1 MVLILYLLAFGTI
14 FPRGITSCSTELF
27 RKVAVVGEPTTGGNF
42 YHGEIL
48 VCKEAHC
55 SQDTPPQK
63 VFLRRSVEELLKG
76 AFTFAW
82 RKVDC
87 LGQCAQG
94 EGLHIVT
101 IQLDDHL
108 F

>member
-1 MVLILYLLAFGTI
+1 MSEVWLYSVEVYNENIKAVSYTHLFEEAFYACSDEPYAFEFTVRHALSQILIRI
-14 FPRGITSCSTELF
+14 
-27 RKVAVVGEPTTGGNF
+27 
-42 YHGEIL
+42 
-48 VCKEAHC
+48 
-55 SQDTPPQK
+55 
-63 VFLRRSVEELLKG
+63 LRRSVEKLLKG

-101 IQLDDHL
+101 IQPDDHL